1 MEDKKTSSFPVLI
14 LWETAHFFFHHIF
27 IFLSYV
33 VHAYFSLS
41 HQLSVPF
48 KYSLSFL
55 IGSFWLFPDG
65 SAVKNSPVKAGDE
78 GLIPGLGRSA
88 GEGNGNPLQYS
99 CLENSMDRGAWWA
112 I

>member
-55 IGSFWLFPDG
+55 IGSFRLFPDG
-65 SAVKNSPVKAGDE
+65 SAVKNSPVKAGEE

-88 GEGNGNPLQYS
+88 GEGNGHPHQDY
-99 CLENSMDRGAWWA
+99 CLENPMDRGAW
-112 I
+112 